1 MSKTAAWK
9 QLMKDELSLSAMSNS
24 PSIERQSSRKRRK
37 SRRKSANDTSKDPTT
52 FLLDQTDSQFKRKD
66 SVKPAVSENI
76 SMVRNEPKDRKFSKD
91 RQVCSRKKKKSRE
104 FSVKENRKQSLV
116 ESGNDEPLLPWEQP
130 YHSPPRKDFGLLKI
144 PEDDCSVDPAC
155 SRSESP
161 PTDQKDSNPESR
173 GDDTPLWADYKTYRG
188 ENTVDYYDTPPFL
201 ADYNRYNAENIID
214 YSDSPPLVDY
224 NKYNAENT
232 NYHDDSKS
240 RDASSEE
247 DT

>member
-104 FSVKENRKQSLV
+104 FSVKENRKQSPV
-116 ESGNDEPLLPWEQP
+116 ESGNDEPLPPWEQP

-173 GDDTPLWADYKTYRG
+173 GDDTPPWADYKTYRG
-188 ENTVDYYDTPPFL
+188 ENTVDYYDTPPL

-214 YSDSPPLVDY
+214 YSDSPSLVDY